1 MVGAAMS
8 RRKRPAVNAN
18 ASSTCVVCDAHFA
31 ANPIVP
37 FRHHG
42 SPDLPRFACLCE
54 CNDTGEGVARLCRC
68 CAKEEKLARLSWL
81 RGPR

>member
-1 MVGAAMS
+1 MS
-8 RRKRPAVNAN
+8 RRKRPAATAT
-18 ASSTCVVCDAHFA
+18 ASTACIVCDAHFA
-31 ANPIVP
+31 ANPTVG

-54 CNDTGEGVARLCRC
+54 CVEAPGGGVLRLCRC

-81 RGPR
+81 RGSR